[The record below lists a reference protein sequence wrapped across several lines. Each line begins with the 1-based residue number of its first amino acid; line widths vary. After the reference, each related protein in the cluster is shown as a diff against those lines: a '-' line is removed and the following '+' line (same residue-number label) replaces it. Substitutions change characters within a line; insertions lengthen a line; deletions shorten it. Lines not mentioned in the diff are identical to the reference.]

1 MKKINLAENML
12 RFKAKNLTTLDR
24 LILEQDLDQDI
35 QVDNTNDD
43 VDDTEL
49 DSLEMELVNADE
61 TDPGPFDR
69 LAKLLKRKGMNLSRY
84 IRRLKRRHNRKKIHN
99 PQTFKRA
106 LQKFNRNLNIFKK
119 HGVAS
124 DSLDLDGDSW
134 QQL

>member
-24 LILEQDLDQDI
+24 LILEQDI

-84 IRRLKRRHNRKKIHN
+84 IRRLKRRLAKKKAHPSLN
-99 PQTFKRA
+99 PVTLKRA

-124 DSLDLDGDSW
+124 DSLDLDDDSW